1 MRSHANTAILLGLA
15 LAGATFTGP
24 APASL
29 MTFKNVYRQRLDIPP
44 MDLAQ
49 PVNQEPSRPASRS
62 APPFWLLTCIRQRPS
77 HRALRAG
84 RWVAPRSAMN
94 RR

>member
-1 MRSHANTAILLGLA
+1 MRSHANTAIILGLA

-29 MTFKNVYRQRLDIPP
+29 MTFKTYTGNVGYSSDGFGSTSH
-44 MDLAQ
+44 
-49 PVNQEPSRPASRS
+49 QEPSRPASRW

-77 HRALRAG
+77 HRALRRDAG
-84 RWVAPRSAMN
+84 GSALAMN